1 MSKKVIISTDSVCD
15 LPKELREEFGVFML
29 PLTVTLGENAYRDGV
44 EIDATKI
51 FATYK
56 EKGLLPKTSAISP
69 AEFMDFF
76 QPFLDDGCEVVH
88 ITIGSKL
95 SGTYQNCCIAAGD
108 MDGVYP
114 VDSCQ
119 LSSGQALVVLE
130 ACRLRDEGY
139 SAKEIAESLVEFAP
153 RVDASF
159 VLDTL
164 EFIWKGGRCS
174 GVAALGANLLGI
186 KPALEMA
193 EGSLR
198 VCKKY
203 RGNIEKVYL
212 KYAAE
217 RLAGADKELD
227 YCFITYS
234 EGLSDESVEAL
245 KKIVAEAAPFKRIF
259 VTKAGCTVSS
269 HCGPKCMG
277 VLFVKK

>member
-15 LPKELREEFGVFML
+15 LPQDIREEFGISVL
-29 PLTVTLGENAYRDGV
+29 PLTVTLGEKSYRDGL
-44 EIDATKI
+44 EIDAAKI
-51 FATYK
+51 FAAYK
-56 EKGLLPKTSAISP
+56 ESGLLPKTSAISP

-76 QPFLDDGCEVVH
+76 QPFVDDGCEVVH

-95 SGTYQNCCIAAGD
+95 SGTYQNCCIAASD

-119 LSSGQALVVLE
+119 LSTGQALVVLE
-130 ACRLRDEGY
+130 ACRLRDEGC
-139 SAKEIAESLVEFAP
+139 SAKEIAEALVEFTS

-186 KPALEMA
+186 KPALEMVD
-193 EGSLR
+193 GGLR

-203 RGNIEKVYL
+203 RGSIEKVYL

-217 RLAGADKELD
+217 RLAAADKELD

-234 EGLSDESVEAL
+234 EGMSEDSVEAL
-245 KKIVAEAAPFKRIF
+245 KKVVAEAAPFKRVF

-269 HCGPKCMG
+269 HCGPKTMG
-277 VLFVKK
+277 VLFVRK

>member
-1 MSKKVIISTDSVCD
+1 MNKKVIITTDSVCD
-15 LPKELREEFGVFML
+15 LPQEIRDEFGVLMM
-29 PLTVTLGENAYRDGV
+29 PLTVTVGENSYRDGID
-44 EIDATKI
+44 IDAAKI
-51 FATYK
+51 FAFYK

-76 QPFLDDGCEVVH
+76 QPLLNEGCEIVH

-95 SGTYQNCCIAAGD
+95 SGTYQNCCIAAAD
-108 MDGVYP
+108 LEGVYP

-130 ACRLRDEGY
+130 ACRLRDEGR
-139 SAKEIAESLVEFAP
+139 SAQEIAEALVKFTP

-174 GVAALGANLLGI
+174 GVTALGANLLGI
-186 KPALEMA
+186 KPALEMV
-193 EGSLR
+193 EGGLR

-203 RGNIEKVYL
+203 RGSIEKVYL

-217 RLAGADKELD
+217 RLAAADKETE

-234 EGLSDESVEAL
+234 EGLNDESLEAL
-245 KKIVAEAAPFKRIF
+245 KKLVAEAAPFKRIF

-269 HCGPKCMG
+269 HCGPKTMG
-277 VLFVKK
+277 VLFVRK

>member
-1 MSKKVIISTDSVCD
+1 MSKKVIITTDSVCD
-15 LPKELREEFGVFML
+15 LPKELCEEFGVSVL
-29 PLTVTLGENAYRDGV
+29 PLTVTLGENSYRDGL
-44 EIDATKI
+44 EIDAAKI

-119 LSSGQALVVLE
+119 LSSGEALVALE
-130 ACRLRDEGY
+130 ACRLRDEGR
-139 SAKEIAESLVEFAP
+139 SAKEIAESLVEFTS

-212 KYAAE
+212 KYAVE
-217 RLAGADKELD
+217 RLADVDKELD

-234 EGLSDESVEAL
+234 EGMNEASVEEL

>member
-15 LPKELREEFGVFML
+15 LPKELCEEFGVSVL
-29 PLTVTLGENAYRDGV
+29 PLTVTLGENSYRDGV
-44 EIDATKI
+44 EIDAAKI

-76 QPFLDDGCEVVH
+76 QPFLSEGYEVVH

-108 MDGVYP
+108 MEGVYP

-119 LSSGQALVVLE
+119 LSSGQALVVME
-130 ACRLRDEGY
+130 ACRLRDEGC
-139 SAKEIAESLVEFAP
+139 SAQEIAEALEKFTS

-217 RLAGADKELD
+217 RLAAADKELD

-234 EGLSDESVEAL
+234 EGMSDESVEAL
-245 KKIVAEAAPFKRIF
+245 KKLVAEAAPFKRIL

-269 HCGPKCMG
+269 HCGPKTMG

>member
-15 LPKELREEFGVFML
+15 LPKELREEFGVFVM
-29 PLTVTLGENAYRDGV
+29 PLTVTLGDTAYCDGID
-44 EIDATKI
+44 IDAAKI
-51 FATYK
+51 FEVYK

-69 AEFMDFF
+69 AEFTDFF
-76 QPFLDDGCEVVH
+76 RPFLEDGCEIVH
-88 ITIGSKL
+88 ITISSKL

-108 MDGVYP
+108 LEGVYP
-114 VDSCQ
+114 VDSAQ
-119 LSSGQALVVLE
+119 LSSGQALVVME
-130 ACRLRDEGY
+130 ACRLRDEGL
-139 SAKEIAESLVEFAP
+139 SAQEISAALEKFIP
-153 RVDASF
+153 RIDTSF

-217 RLAGADKELD
+217 RLAAADKELD

-234 EGLSDESVEAL
+234 EGMSDESVEAL
-245 KKIVAEAAPFKRIF
+245 KKLVAEAAPFKRIL

-269 HCGPKCMG
+269 HCGPKTMG